1 MDVVIDLT
9 AEERKLAENYAEM
22 HGSSLEDLFK
32 QALFERIGGEKAKG
46 RAINGKI
53 QVAQE

>member
-1 MDVVIDLT
+1 MDVVIEMTD
-9 AEERKLAENYAEM
+9 EERKLTEKYAEK
-22 HGSSLEDLFK
+22 HSSTLEELFK
-32 QALFERIGGEKAKG
+32 RALFERIGAEKAKG

>member
-9 AEERKLAENYAEM
+9 SEEKTLAEKYAEIQ
-22 HGSSLEDLFK
+22 GSILEELFK
-32 QALFERIGGEKAKG
+32 CALFERIGAEKAKG
-46 RAINGKI
+46 RSINGKI

>member
-1 MDVVIDLT
+1 MDVVIEMTD
-9 AEERKLAENYAEM
+9 EERNLTEKYAEK
-22 HGSSLEDLFK
+22 HSSTLEELFK
-32 QALFERIGGEKAKG
+32 RALFERIGAEKAKG